1 MPIMLIIPMTIYW
14 PKAGELQQELEA
26 GDFMIWKQRFK
37 LLLKALELQQW
48 GWIILLKH
56 CLAASDRS

>member
-14 PKAGELQQELEA
+14 PKQGSCNKSLKRAI
-26 GDFMIWKQRFK
+26 FMIWKQRFK
-37 LLLKALELQQW
+37 LLLKALGLQQW